1 MKPPERILT
10 KMPSQSS
17 NPADGPTN
25 LSIQRDPTDPADD
38 QDEDLNSYR
47 TKTVTKK
54 QSLGIRGRK
63 KSTINSGT
71 TDLAIVSGRASSTID
86 VSARFQTTAIKKR
99 LTSKKLVGM
108 N

>member
-10 KMPSQSS
+10 NMPSQST

-25 LSIQRDPTDPADD
+25 LSIQRDPTDHQDD
-38 QDEDLNSYR
+38 HLDSYR
-47 TKTVTKK
+47 TKTVAKK
-54 QSLGIRGRK
+54 RTAGVRGRG
-63 KSTINSGT
+63 KSTINSGM
-71 TDLAIVSGRASSTID
+71 TDLAIVSGRATSTID

-99 LTSKKLVGM
+99 LTSKKLVGA